1 MPAPP
6 RLQAAHARRPWSW
19 LALASAV
26 VALVLALDAWQ
37 EYRDTGQ
44 RERRQLTQQ
53 AATLHDNLALQLD
66 AAGHALSSLLAEL
79 PSLQRESDGKAQ
91 LSVRLRAYADAMPA
105 VQYLSLLDAQGTITV
120 SSDPALVGRNSGQRD
135 YFAAARS
142 ASPLTLVV
150 SPPFRGALGGWV
162 MVLARPVFAPDGRFA
177 GALVAALDADYLRLL
192 MRPLHGGPDVLVS
205 LSHGDGLRFLALG
218 RSGERDGVKLDVA
231 GSAWSR
237 HLASGAPDSLLT
249 APMRPEAPQEQQI
262 VALRTL
268 QPPEL
273 HMDKPLVIAVGRDVP
288 AVYADWRSD
297 VASALL
303 LWLVGNL
310 LAAAALLW
318 VQRKQRQRQR
328 EQDEQA
334 AREAQNQAHWDVV
347 LAATHQGLWDFD
359 KAAGTTSYSPQ
370 WYALLGYTQEAFER
384 EGKTWEDLVHP
395 DDRPKL
401 ATAWQQ
407 VLQGQKDE
415 LEASH
420 RLRCADGSYRW
431 FACQGRVMERDA
443 GGAPLRVFGTLADI
457 SERRQQE
464 EMLQRLTENLP
475 GLLYQ
480 YQLEPDGHS
489 HFPYT
494 SPQVADIYG
503 FSAQE
508 LQQDAA
514 PVFERIRSGNV
525 PRGVE
530 DLRRSARELSEWS
543 AEYLYEIPGRGA
555 RWLSGHAR
563 PQRLPSGAT
572 LWHGYISDVTEA
584 KEQSLRLQ
592 ATERVLQQL
601 MSEMPVGLCMVDA
614 RHRVYFRNQRFLDQ
628 LGYDEHEVPTLREWA
643 LKAYPDPDYRAEA
656 AARWKQAKAEAVNGQ
671 IAAQSYR
678 IVSSDGAHHMMDV
691 AGLIFG
697 DKLLLTFQDHTAHL
711 VQNEWLRKLAYV
723 DGLTGIANRRS
734 FDEALAAEWSRCARA
749 GLPLSV
755 LMIDID
761 HFKAYN
767 DLYGHQKGDACLQT
781 VARTLSQSMA
791 RPHDLLAR
799 YGGEEFVC
807 LLPQCD
813 LEGARVVA
821 ERLCGAVFGQALVHE
836 GSSAAP
842 CVTISVGVACT
853 IPELQREP
861 ATLTEL
867 ADVHLYRAKLT
878 GRNRLSDG
886 LNDSWNES

>member
-1 MPAPP
+1 MQPSHARSPWWWLGLAWLAAGLVLVLNGWQEH
-6 RLQAAHARRPWSW
+6 RATAERARQQLSLQAA
-19 LALASAV
+19 
-26 VALVLALDAWQ
+26 
-37 EYRDTGQ
+37 G
-44 RERRQLTQQ
+44 
-53 AATLHDNLALQLD
+53 LHDNLALQLD
-66 AAGHALSSLLAEL
+66 ATNDALHSLLAEL
-79 PSLQRESDGKAQ
+79 PDLQALGDGPAQ
-91 LSVRLRAYADAMPA
+91 LTVRLRAYADAMPV
-105 VQYLSLLDAQGTITV
+105 VQYLSLLDAEGNITV
-120 SSDPALVGRNSGQRD
+120 SSDPNLVGKNSGQRD
-135 YFAAARS
+135 YFAAARAA
-142 ASPLTLVV
+142 ASPQTLVV
-150 SPPFRGALGGWV
+150 SPPFRGALGGWL
-162 MVLARPVFAPDGRFA
+162 MVLARQVRSADGRFA
-177 GALVAALDADYLRLL
+177 GVLVAAVDADYFRLL
-192 MRPLHGGPDVLVS
+192 MRPLGQAPDMLVS

-218 RSGERDGVKLDVA
+218 REGEAEGVDLRVA
-231 GSAWSR
+231 GSAWLR
-237 HLASGAPDSLLT
+237 HHDSGQRASFLR
-249 APMRPEAPQEQQI
+249 APMRPGEAKLQM

-273 HMDKPLVIAVGRDVP
+273 HMDKPLVLAVGRDQA
-288 AVYADWRSD
+288 AVFAAWRRDARWS
-297 VASALL
+297 LL
-303 LWLVGNL
+303 LWLAAGV
-310 LAAAALLW
+310 LAAGTLARM
-318 VQRKQRQRQR
+318 QRKRRQLQR
-328 EQDEQA
+328 EQAERA
-334 AREAQNQAHWDVV
+334 AREAENQAHWDVV
-347 LAATHQGLWDFD
+347 LSATRQGLWDYD
-359 KAAGTTSYSPQ
+359 AASGKVSHSPQ
-370 WYALLGYTQEAFER
+370 WYGLLGYVQEAFER
-384 EGKTWEDLVHP
+384 DGQTWEDLTHP
-395 DDRPKL
+395 DDRAKV
-401 ATAWQQ
+401 AQEWQQ
-407 VLQGQKDE
+407 LLSGEKE
-415 LEASH
+415 HFEATH

-431 FACQGRVMERDA
+431 FACQGRVTAQDA
-443 GGAPLRVFGTLADI
+443 RGLPERVFGTLSDV

-475 GLLYQ
+475 GVLYQ
-480 YQLEPDGHS
+480 YQLDPDGHH
-489 HFPYT
+489 HFPYA
-494 SPQVADIYG
+494 SPGVVNIYG

-508 LQQDAA
+508 LKHDAEPLFA
-514 PVFERIRSGNV
+514 HIRPGDLQRV
-525 PRGVE
+525 AEGV
-530 DLRRSARELSEWS
+530 RRSARELSEWT
-543 AEYLYEIPGRGA
+543 AEYRYEIPGRGP

-572 LWHGYISDVTEA
+572 LWNGYISDVTEA

-614 RHRVYFRNQRFLDQ
+614 RHHMYFRNQRFLDQ
-628 LGYDEHEVPTLREWA
+628 LGYDEHAVPTLREWA
-643 LKAYPDPDYRAEA
+643 LKAYPDADYRAEV

-678 IVSSDGAHHMMDV
+678 IVSRDGAHHVMDV

-697 DKLLLTFQDHTAHL
+697 DKLLITFQDHTAHL
-711 VQNEWLRKLAYV
+711 AQNEWLRKLAYV

-781 VARTLSQSMA
+781 VARTLSESMA

-842 CVTISVGVACT
+842 CVTISVGVACA
-853 IPELQREP
+853 IPDLQRDP

-878 GRNRLSDG
+878 GRNRVSDG
-886 LNDSWNES
+886 RSDP